1 MSSDVP
7 AQTNHCPAHC
17 LRRVSAKKQR
27 NETKKSCLVATR
39 VPCKSGFVHN
49 KEQKTTQE
57 YEAIDGAV
65 DNEKKK
71 RKRKGKEDMKGKEDE
86 KEERRNEERKKR
98 PEKSGQKSLWER
110 TLQRR

>member
-1 MSSDVP
+1 MSSDEP

-27 NETKKSCLVATR
+27 NKTKKNCLVATR
-39 VPCKSGFVHN
+39 VPCESGFVHN
-49 KEQKTTQE
+49 KELKTTQE

-71 RKRKGKEDMKGKEDE
+71 R
-86 KEERRNEERKKR
+86 ERRYEKKGR
-98 PEKSGQKSLWER
+98 G
-110 TLQRR
+110 